1 MRIGN
6 KQLLFVAGAIVL
18 SAILYLAPRQ
28 QPKVE
33 GEGTETP
40 TGFSFEGLLA
50 QAKNQLKRQESEP
63 IRQVESALSKD
74 TANLVLL
81 DSLGKLWDQ
90 AQFPVI
96 SSHYF
101 EQIAIRKPDEKNWI
115 NAAYRY
121 FDAFKST
128 GDSTLRTTM
137 VEKAIDSYKKVLELN
152 PGNLD
157 ARTDLGVCYAEGT
170 GNPMQGILMLREVI
184 KENPEHENAQFNLG
198 ILSVRSG
205 QMDKAAE
212 RFEKVLSINP
222 KRVEARF
229 LLAQTYMKLGDNSK
243 ALQNL
248 EQLKKENTD
257 PQLNQEVNSLISQI
271 NNH

>member
-18 SAILYLAPRQ
+18 SAILYLAPKQ
-28 QPKVE
+28 LSKVE
-33 GEGTETP
+33 GKTEVAP
-40 TGFSFEGLLA
+40 MGFTFEGLLS

-63 IRQVESALSKD
+63 IRLVENSLLKD
-74 TANLVLL
+74 TTNTLLL
-81 DSLGKLWDQ
+81 DSLGRLWDQ

-101 EQIAIRKPDEKNWI
+101 EAIAKLKPDEKNWI

-128 GDSTLRTTM
+128 GDSTLRKVM
-137 VEKAIDSYKKVLELN
+137 VESAIASYKKVLEIN
-152 PGNLD
+152 PKNLD
-157 ARTDLGVCYAEGT
+157 AQTDLGVCYAEGT
-170 GNPMQGILMLREVI
+170 GNPMQGILMLREVV
-184 KENPEHENAQFNLG
+184 KENPEHESAQFNLG
-198 ILSVRSG
+198 ILSVKSG
-205 QMDKAAE
+205 QMEKAVE
-212 RFEKVLSINP
+212 RFEKVLLINP
-222 KRVEARF
+222 KRLEARYI
-229 LLAQTYMKLGDNSK
+229 LGQTYMKLGNNEK
-243 ALQNL
+243 ALLNL
-248 EQLKKENTD
+248 EQVKKESSD